1 MAEPLSV
8 VASVAGLVSLGI
20 QVTQS
25 LVNFYNAYE
34 NRDSDLVRMI
44 ERLDSLLDTF
54 QCLEK
59 IFSGRKFQADERS
72 LVENI
77 ETSIKSC
84 EELIQELQDESQKFS
99 KTSSQG
105 VKAAVKVAGRR
116 LTYPFRR
123 STLQKL
129 NEDIGEIRANLSSA
143 LDVLQLKDNKRIQDD
158 ITEIKVLLDLVKTSQ
173 ISSNL
178 RDWLNAPDA
187 TVDHNGACAKKRPWH
202 GDVARQESPV
212 FEMVDRGELHY
223 VAERICGIWQVE
235 S

>member
-1 MAEPLSV
+1 MHDAHARQLCKAEKARAQDENELEACLFNRDTEKRWLSV
-8 VASVAGLVSLGI
+8 TASVAGLISLEI

-44 ERLDSLLDTF
+44 ERLNSLLDIF
-54 QCLEK
+54 ECLEK
-59 IFSGRKFQADERS
+59 TLSGRKFQVDERS
-72 LVENI
+72 LVESI

-84 EELIQELQDESQKFS
+84 EELIQELQDECQKFS
-99 KTSSQG
+99 KTSPQG
-105 VKAAVKVAGRR
+105 VKAA
-116 LTYPFRR
+116 

-129 NEDIGEIRANLSSA
+129 DADIGEIRANLSSA

-187 TVDHNGACAKKRPWH
+187 TIDHNAACAKKPAL
-202 GDVARQESPV
+202 AR
-212 FEMVDRGELHY
+212 L
-223 VAERICGIWQVE
+223 
-235 S
+235 